1 MTNNNGDILMLE
13 APPRPAS
20 SEQACRPWWS
30 TGAEIIDALPYI
42 DDDYGYPKVKEE
54 VDRLV
59 EDEMR
64 RSSKKPSDFL
74 NDLPPLPSFN
84 FQNHPMLAREY
95 ERVRAGKPPVPLDMS
110 RYGLEPPSMNKRNDE
125 SAWKQALQKAQRLL
139 QHQVIRLENL
149 DLMSKHGVDVWKQHN
164 QRLEAFL
171 SSSSSDKEA
180 SLLDY
185 LRKEGNYCVWH
196 ISFRGNLHDWE
207 EEELIDLSGSQ
218 TWLAYNELTQVDETI
233 PLITISFIEAR
244 EYSTCCGAKYV
255 LTLKLLRKKKVLHLT
270 GGLQLK
276 IMQSQ
281 AVELNEKIE
290 VVNRERKYHQQ
301 NTAYELN
308 ALSAQWKE
316 LCEKNIEIQTACAK
330 IENHI
335 EEMKREATERG
346 WNLDANIENGSLLH
360 PEQCFQKIDGTNYEG
375 DDLVEGV
382 SHAFYFFDS
391 QVYWDSSLI
400 HKR

>member
-1 MTNNNGDILMLE
+1 MTNNSGDILMLE

-171 SSSSSDKEA
+171 S
-180 SLLDY
+180 
-185 LRKEGNYCVWH
+185 R
-196 ISFRGNLHDWE
+196 
-207 EEELIDLSGSQ
+207 
-218 TWLAYNELTQVDETI
+218 
-233 PLITISFIEAR
+233 
-244 EYSTCCGAKYV
+244 
-255 LTLKLLRKKKVLHLT
+255 
-270 GGLQLK
+270 
-276 IMQSQ
+276 MQSQ

-308 ALSAQWKE
+308 ALSAQWKV

-335 EEMKREATERG
+335 EEMKREASERG
-346 WNLDANIENGSLLH
+346 WNLDANTENGSLLH
-360 PEQCFQKIDGTNYEG
+360 PEQ
-375 DDLVEGV
+375 
-382 SHAFYFFDS
+382 
-391 QVYWDSSLI
+391 
-400 HKR
+400 